1 MHDYRFGA
9 CVSGRWGALW
19 TTALRNSRCGQGAF
33 STRTRNKHGKSQ
45 ASPDAQQGD
54 PVEQGLVMADVLE
67 ARGVAAAVTQRKAAV
82 LVCEHALDLTDAGQ
96 LLDML
101 GLRPPLTV
109 A

>member
-1 MHDYRFGA
+1 MTTG
-9 CVSGRWGALW
+9 SALVFP
-19 TTALRNSRCGQGAF
+19 AAEAQCGQRPFKNSLRGRAPF
-33 STRTRNKHGKSQ
+33 STRKSHQ
-45 ASPDAQQGD
+45 APTHAQGD

-82 LVCEHALDLTDAGQ
+82 LVCEHALDLADAGQ

-101 GLRPPLTV
+101 GLRPPLTM